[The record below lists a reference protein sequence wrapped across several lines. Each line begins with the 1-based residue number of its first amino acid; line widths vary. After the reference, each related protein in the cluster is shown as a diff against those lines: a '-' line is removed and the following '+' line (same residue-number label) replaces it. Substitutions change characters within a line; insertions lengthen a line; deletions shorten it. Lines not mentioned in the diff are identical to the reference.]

1 MIKPEISEEK
11 VRSFCDKW
19 KIREFFVFGS
29 YLSENFSDESD
40 IDVVI
45 DFNPGDE
52 ISLITFI
59 TMKEE
64 LESLLQRKVDIT
76 TKSALISERN
86 SFIKDSILN
95 SMVPVYVT

>member
-29 YLSENFSDESD
+29 YLNENFSDESD
-40 IDVVI
+40 IDIVI
-45 DFNPGDE
+45 DFRPGDE

-76 TKSALISERN
+76 TKTALISERN
-86 SFIKDSILN
+86 PHIRDSILH

>member
-1 MIKPEISEEK
+1 MIKPEISGEK
-11 VRSFCDKW
+11 IRSFCDKW

-29 YLSENFSDESD
+29 YLNENFSDESD
-40 IDVVI
+40 IDIVI
-45 DFNPGDE
+45 DFHPGDE

-64 LESLLQRKVDIT
+64 LEALLQRNVDVIT
-76 TKSALISERN
+76 KNALISERN
-86 SFIKDSILN
+86 TYIRDSILN

>member
-1 MIKPEISEEK
+1 MIKPKISEEK
-11 VRSFCDKW
+11 IRSFCDKW

-29 YLSENFSDESD
+29 YLNENFSDESD
-40 IDVVI
+40 IDIVI
-45 DFNPGDE
+45 DFRPGDE

-64 LESLLQRKVDIT
+64 LEALLQRKVDVIT
-76 TKSALISERN
+76 KNALISERN
-86 SFIKDSILN
+86 TYIRDSILN

>member
-29 YLSENFSDESD
+29 YVNETFSDESD
-40 IDVVI
+40 IDIVI
-45 DFNPGDE
+45 DFRPGDE
-52 ISLITFI
+52 VSLITFI
-59 TMKEE
+59 TMKEG
-64 LESLLQRKVDIT
+64 LEALLQRKVDII
-76 TKSALISERN
+76 TKTALISERN
-86 SFIKDSILN
+86 TYMRDSILH